1 MNERD
6 IDISVKSL
14 PGPLNFE
21 SLFSRFCVRWLEQ
34 RFDDFMTDV
43 VPKLLD
49 DNKEWAPVGTDAD
62 SKWSLAA
69 KDLRFFI
76 TTSLFYF
83 FSYFIITRIT
93 VSCLVNT

>member
-49 DNKEWAPVGTDAD
+49 DNKEMGSSRNGCRFQVEPSCKRFAFFYYNIAD
-62 SKWSLAA
+62 
-69 KDLRFFI
+69 
-76 TTSLFYF
+76 Y
-83 FSYFIITRIT
+83 
-93 VSCLVNT
+93 V